1 MPNFKKIASE
11 YDAMRQDI
19 RTLNQKID
27 EGLQRCFEDS
37 AKLVRSAQQQ
47 TVSEIEGDIQAEL
60 ANTKLD
66 ILKVVG
72 NKFSVGEDEGSE
84 NTLAKLAGKHV
95 EAKRV

>member
-27 EGLQRCFEDS
+27 GLQRCFEDS

-47 TVSEIEGDIQAEL
+47 TVSEIEGAFRQSWPIR
-60 ANTKLD
+60 NR
-66 ILKVVG
+66 I
-72 NKFSVGEDEGSE
+72 F
-84 NTLAKLAGKHV
+84 
-95 EAKRV
+95 